1 MAIDYSDYMS
11 SMTATTLPS
20 EEEIKSRYLTAL
32 EANKAKNEALAVSEK
47 QLIQD
52 EINSLNQKYQ
62 SMSNE
67 AYLTTAKTQRQNA
80 ENLANMGLS
89 ADGGTSQ
96 TLKNRSQTQLL
107 NELGTIKRQETT
119 ERTEK
124 ENKIKEIDASTAA
137 KNAEIEQ
144 EASEDL
150 ASELKKA
157 KERIYSV
164 ALTLLNKKYITK
176 KQFKEM
182 TGLSINSTSISK
194 SKSSLSSPSIKKSSA
209 VNVKTNDMARQGVI
223 AAAKAA
229 ALLST

>member
-32 EANKAKNEALAVSEK
+32 EANKAKNESLAASEK

-62 SMSNE
+62 PMSNE

-107 NELGTIKRQETT
+107 NELGTIKRQETN

-176 KQFKEM
+176 KQFEEM
-182 TGLSINSTSISK
+182 TGLSINSASVSK
-194 SKSSLSSPSIKKSSA
+194 SKSSSSSPSINQSSA